1 MVLKK
6 LFSCYVLLLFLI
18 CCDSD
23 HTKENKKINGFALG
37 TSYSISYAD
46 LSLNENILEYGWK
59 IKSSEMINRS
69 EGLPVEIYTLSHR
82 NYILKCVIIYRGGS
96 FSKYCELP

>member
-1 MVLKK
+1 MKRI
-6 LFSCYVLLLFLI
+6 LI
-18 CCDSD
+18 CLFFFTFS
-23 HTKENKKINGFALG
+23 TNLLANEPE
-37 TSYSISYAD
+37 YSN
-46 LSLNENILEYGWK
+46 SLNENILEYGWK